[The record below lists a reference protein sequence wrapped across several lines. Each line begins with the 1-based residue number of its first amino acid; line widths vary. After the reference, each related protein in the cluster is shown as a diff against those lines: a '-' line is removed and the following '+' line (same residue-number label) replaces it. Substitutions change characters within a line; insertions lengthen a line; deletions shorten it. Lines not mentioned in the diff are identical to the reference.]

1 MEPPVDVGPVD
12 DAPPLLDELG
22 RQVAGG
28 LVAAVRG
35 HVRPEDRVVDV
46 AADVEGQ
53 ILLERAECAEGL
65 LLAPLRQL
73 LDGGI
78 DTRDVR
84 TRNRLFSLVQDRA
97 SGECDDRRVTSVR
110 RIVPDLTTADIAEAR
125 RFYTSLLG
133 LDELMDIGWV
143 SILGSPD
150 SQPVQLILMTKD
162 ASGPVNPDLSIEVD
176 DVDAV
181 FAAAQ
186 ASGAEVVHPITDE
199 PWGVRRFFVRDPDG
213 HVVNVV
219 GQR

>member
-1 MEPPVDVGPVD
+1 M
-12 DAPPLLDELG
+12 
-22 RQVAGG
+22 
-28 LVAAVRG
+28 
-35 HVRPEDRVVDV
+35 
-46 AADVEGQ
+46 
-53 ILLERAECAEGL
+53 
-65 LLAPLRQL
+65 
-73 LDGGI
+73 
-78 DTRDVR
+78 
-84 TRNRLFSLVQDRA
+84 A
-97 SGECDDRRVTSVR
+97 SVI

-143 SILGSPD
+143 SMLGSPD
-150 SQPVQLILMTKD
+150 SQPAQLILMTKD

-181 FAAAQ
+181 YAAAQ

-219 GQR
+219 GHA